1 MPLIVG
7 TETER
12 YIKRLESFEKKKGK
26 IASLQLDEEH
36 DKITKEENAKLYAL
50 LMQKM
55 SDTVFAKCPGSVL
68 QTLKDG
74 QDKFIALQPEEQV
87 TCLLVIVKW
96 FNTQTGL
103 DFKGIDDKKKGTKRS
118 SAKLSVLKKR
128 YNDIRIVDM
137 SAAGLFASRSENIL
151 ELL

>member
-1 MPLIVG
+1 MRSMTKLQK
-7 TETER
+7 
-12 YIKRLESFEKKKGK
+12 KR
-26 IASLQLDEEH
+26 
-36 DKITKEENAKLYAL
+36 TLYAL

-87 TCLLVIVKW
+87 KSLLTIIQWFKTQRAVDLRDIGGTQSGGVK
-96 FNTQTGL
+96 TP
-103 DFKGIDDKKKGTKRS
+103 